1 MTADNPV
8 DVTAQ
13 AVLAVLARTP
23 PAEVAAH
30 TGMDPEDLAHAVQ
43 LYQAAGHAALAQ
55 HTTRRWGQVQIH
67 FPCHNT
73 AEQTVATHL
82 GPHLRRAEAAGLVSS
97 WWFIR
102 KPQWRVRYQP
112 GDSTPNGAA
121 RTYLGRTLD
130 QLRAEGTVA
139 GWCEGIYEPETDA
152 FGGVHAMAIAHDLFH
167 HDSCH
172 ILGYL
177 TQPEVLNGRRELTI
191 LLCNLLMRAA
201 GQDWYERGDIW
212 ARVATHRLDDRRT
225 PPERLSRLKPQLRRL
240 MTADFGPNSDPVRH
254 GRLRFASPWVEA
266 FEQAGTALADL
277 ARDGRLTRG
286 LRAVLAHHIL
296 FHWNRL
302 GITAASQ
309 AILAVAAREVVFDP

>member
-23 PAEVAAH
+23 PAEVAAQ

-43 LYQAAGHAALAQ
+43 LYQAAGHAALQQ
-55 HTTRRWGQVQIH
+55 HATQGWGQVQLH
-67 FPCHNT
+67 FADQKT
-73 AEQTVATHL
+73 AEQAAAARL
-82 GPHLRRAEAAGLVSS
+82 GPKLREAEVAGLVSS

-102 KPQWRVRYQP
+102 KPQWRLRYQS
-112 GDSTPNGAA
+112 GDRTPNGAA
-121 RTYLGRTLD
+121 RTYLGRTLN
-130 QLRAEGTVA
+130 QLRAEGKIT
-139 GWCEGIYEPETDA
+139 GWSEGIYEPELHA
-152 FGGVHAMAIAHDLFH
+152 FGGIHAMAVAHDLFH
-167 HDSCH
+167 QDSRH

-177 TQPEVLNGRRELTI
+177 AQPEVPAGRRELSI
-191 LLCNLLMRAA
+191 LLCSLLMRAA

-212 ARVATHRLDDRRT
+212 TRVAAHRPHDPQA
-225 PPERLSRLKPQLRRL
+225 PPERLSRLKPQLHRL
-240 MTADFGPNSDPVRH
+240 MTVDFGPDSDPVRN
-254 GRLRFASPWVEA
+254 GRLQFASPWVEA
-266 FEQAGTALADL
+266 FEQAGRALADL

-286 LRAVLAHHIL
+286 LRAIVAHHIL

-309 AILAVAAREVVFDP
+309 ATLALAAQEVVLDT